1 MRFNYDCGPGHK
13 RWAGR
18 GRGFSFGPTGFH
30 FDFGEGRGGR
40 GGRGGGRRGDRQRMF
55 EAGELRLV
63 LLKLIAD
70 EPRHGYELIKAI
82 EDLTEGDYGPSPGV
96 VYPTL
101 NMLEDIGFIVERK
114 SKDSKKVYEA
124 TDTGRTHLEENAEEV
139 DDLIERLEGHGK
151 TRRHGQ
157 RPEIG
162 RAVGNLMAALRNR
175 VAAEGWHEDLL
186 EDVVDILDEAAQR
199 IERAKRAG
207 RGKSD
212 DDDGRDDRD
221 EDE

>member
-1 MRFNYDCGPGHK
+1 MRIHYDCGPGHK

-18 GRGFSFGPTGFH
+18 GRGFSFGPSGFH
-30 FDFGEGRGGR
+30 FDFGDGRGRGGR
-40 GGRGGGRRGDRQRMF
+40 GGRRGDRRRMF
-55 EAGELRLV
+55 EGGELRLV

-82 EDLTEGDYGPSPGV
+82 EDLTEGEYAPSPGV

-101 NMLEDIGFIVERK
+101 NMLEDVGFIVERK
-114 SKDSKKVYEA
+114 SKDSKRVYEA
-124 TDTGRTHLEENAEEV
+124 TGEGRAHLDENEEEV
-139 DDLIERLEGHGK
+139 NNLVERLEGHGK

-162 RAVGNLMAALRNR
+162 RAVGNLMTALRNR

-186 EDVVDILDEAAQR
+186 EEVVDILDDAAQR
-199 IERAKRAG
+199 IERAKRAS
-207 RGKSD
+207 R
-212 DDDGRDDRD
+212 DGDD
-221 EDE
+221 EDREDREDDE

>member
-1 MRFNYDCGPGHK
+1 MRFNHECGERG

-18 GRGFSFGPTGFH
+18 SGRGFSFGPSGFH
-30 FDFGEGRGGR
+30 FDFGDGPGGP
-40 GGRGGGRRGDRQRMF
+40 GGWGGHRRRDRKRMF
-55 EAGELRLV
+55 EGGELRLV

-82 EDLTEGDYGPSPGV
+82 EDLTQGEYAPSPGV

-124 TDTGRTHLEENAEEV
+124 TKEGVTHLAENAEEV
-139 DDLIERLEGHGK
+139 AELIERLEGHGES
-151 TRRHGQ
+151 RRHGQ

-162 RAVGNLMAALRNR
+162 RAIGNLMTALRNR
-175 VAAEGWHEDLL
+175 VAHDGWNEELL
-186 EDVVDILDEAAQR
+186 REVIDILDEAAQR
-199 IERAKRAG
+199 IERANKG
-207 RGKSD
+207 D
-212 DDDGRDDRD
+212 
-221 EDE
+221 